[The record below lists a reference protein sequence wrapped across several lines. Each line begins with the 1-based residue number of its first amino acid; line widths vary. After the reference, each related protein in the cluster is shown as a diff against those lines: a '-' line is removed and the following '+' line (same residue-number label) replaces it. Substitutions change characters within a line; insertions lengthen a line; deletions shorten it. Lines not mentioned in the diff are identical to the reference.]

1 MQQLTLDVALR
12 EGASFDTFH
21 PGDQPLGPEAVQALA
36 RGDGETQIYLYGE
49 AGCGKTHL
57 LEAACHLVAADG
69 GRIAYLPAGLVAR
82 SGPEALEGW
91 QTLDLMALDD
101 MDLFPRDA
109 ELERA
114 LFDLLNR
121 LREAGVRLLLA
132 SRAAPRA
139 LPLSLPDLRS
149 RLLWGPVIHLQEL
162 DDEHKPEVLA
172 ARARRRGFELPR
184 EVCEYL
190 LRHYRRDL
198 PSLMQ
203 VVDRLDE
210 ASLASKRRITVP
222 FVRRLLD

>member
-36 RGDGETQIYLYGE
+36 RGHGETQIYLYGE

-57 LEAACHLVAADG
+57 LEAACHRVAADG

-139 LPLSLPDLRS
+139 LSLSLPDLRS

-162 DDEHKPEVLA
+162 DDEYKPEVLA

-203 VVDRLDE
+203 VVDHLDE

-222 FVRRLLD
+222 FVRRLLE